1 MHLTS
6 SERVPISLFYSAGQ
20 IYFTGEPCFSIGG
33 TNRFNVAL
41 EETDNWRIR
50 IHPAIPRNQ
59 PHGALYSPLFISVA
73 MIGME

>member
-6 SERVPISLFYSAGQ
+6 SEGVPISLFYSAGQ

-41 EETDNWRIR
+41 AEIENWRIGYIR
-50 IHPAIPRNQ
+50 RSHEINP
-59 PHGALYSPLFISVA
+59 VA
-73 MIGME
+73 R